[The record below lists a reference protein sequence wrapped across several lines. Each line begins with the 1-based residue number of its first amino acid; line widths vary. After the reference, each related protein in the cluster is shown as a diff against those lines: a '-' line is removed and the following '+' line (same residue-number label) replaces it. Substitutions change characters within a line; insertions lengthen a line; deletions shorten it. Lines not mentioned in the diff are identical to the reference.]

1 MKPQTIIYDK
11 TKIRARKERN
21 LVAKYNVH
29 RGGYHT
35 PTKYVRHRCEEWE
48 RFGDFEMNYGEES

>member
-1 MKPQTIIYDK
+1 MRSQTIIYDK
-11 TKIRARKERN
+11 AKIRARKERN

-35 PTKYVRHRCEEWE
+35 PTKYVRHRCVEWE
-48 RFGDFEMNYGEES
+48 RLEMNYGEES